1 MDRVQAALHS
11 PCTLERFRVASK
23 DFTRRRILPFE
34 RVAALILRGHKLS
47 AQTALNK
54 LFRSLDEV
62 DRVPT
67 PSAYSQARLKLKS
80 ELFLFLNDLVTDSF
94 YELYEAEGYVR
105 RWKGH
110 RVLGIDGSCLNLPD
124 TPETRAHF
132 SLHTNQSEIGR
143 VQGLASVLYDVLNG
157 IGLSI
162 AIDRKRA
169 EKDFLFEHH
178 VEKTEP
184 EDVIVLD
191 RGYADYAV
199 MAFWAKHERAFVIRM
214 PRAGFREV
222 VGFWE
227 SAERERLVDLEMP
240 RSQRSYV
247 ERYEL
252 PRQVRMRLVKVE
264 LATGE
269 TEVLATNLLEE
280 AEAGGEELKAL
291 YGLRW
296 GVETYLDRIKN
307 IFEVERLSGESVRAI
322 EQDVYGTVFLS
333 TFERVLSTRAD
344 RELERRSGERGHR
357 HTQQVNRR
365 VSYSAMIDEA
375 VTILL
380 EPGASAEKALARL
393 QKLFTTNPTPR
404 RAGRRNPRN
413 KRGDT
418 HRLRHYRYN
427 CRVVA

>member
-1 MDRVQAALHS
+1 
-11 PCTLERFRVASK
+11 
-23 DFTRRRILPFE
+23 LPFE

-54 LFRSLDEV
+54 LFRTLDEV

-67 PSAYSQARLKLKS
+67 PSAYSQARQKLKP

-94 YELYEAEGYVR
+94 YELYEAEGFVR
-105 RWKGH
+105 RWKGR

-132 SLHTNQSEIGR
+132 SLHTNQSEVGR
-143 VQGLASVLYDVLNG
+143 VQGLASVLYDVLNR

-162 AIDRKRA
+162 AIDKKRA

-178 VEKTEP
+178 VEKSQP

-191 RGYADYAV
+191 RVYADFAV
-199 MAFWAKHERAFVIRM
+199 MAFWAKHGRAFVIRM
-214 PRAGFREV
+214 PRAGFGEV
-222 VGFWE
+222 VEFWE
-227 SAERERLVDLEMP
+227 SGERERVVDVEMP
-240 RSQRSYV
+240 RSQREYV
-247 ERYEL
+247 ETYDL
-252 PRQVRMRLVKVE
+252 ARQVRMRLVKVE

-269 TEVLATNLLEE
+269 IEVLATNLLDGHE
-280 AEAGGEELKAL
+280 ATREELKAL

-307 IFEVERLSGESVRAI
+307 IFEVERFSGTSVHAI
-322 EQDVYGTVFLS
+322 EQDVYGTVFLA
-333 TFERVLSTRAD
+333 TFESVLSTRAD
-344 RELERRSGERGHR
+344 RELEERSRERGHQ
-357 HTQQVNRR
+357 HVQQVNRR
-365 VSYSAMIDEA
+365 VSYSAMIEEA

-380 EPGASAEKALARL
+380 ERGTSTQKALARL

-404 RAGRRNPRN
+404 RAGRRHPRN
-413 KRGDT
+413 KRGDI

-427 CRVVA
+427 RRVVA